1 MGFLRHLCP
10 SHVHSAGF
18 LGSKFQRAYESL
30 VGSGSTSKS
39 LLQHLSQHSAGA
51 FSCKF
56 AQWIGY
62 YCQRRSKNA
71 SAGRSKNTSAKLV
84 RVAAGWVPW
93 ADASV
98 AINSVI
104 PHIAHAAKFEKPR
117 LVSMT
122 TSQSLSPRPPMARS
136 LNKTPQRL
144 A

>member
-56 AQWIGY
+56 AQWIG
-62 YCQRRSKNA
+62 
-71 SAGRSKNTSAKLV
+71 
-84 RVAAGWVPW
+84 
-93 ADASV
+93 
-98 AINSVI
+98 
-104 PHIAHAAKFEKPR
+104 
-117 LVSMT
+117 
-122 TSQSLSPRPPMARS
+122 SPRGETLECGGSTRS
-136 LNKTPQRL
+136 E
-144 A
+144 

>member
-1 MGFLRHLCP
+1 MLLSWCEAWGASFLIIAFVAAANPFYPLFADVGVDPRFLRKGGWGIMGFLRHLCP

-62 YCQRRSKNA
+62 SRAYPI
-71 SAGRSKNTSAKLV
+71 
-84 RVAAGWVPW
+84 WVGSSSIG
-93 ADASV
+93 DTRF
-98 AINSVI
+98 AISQLEI
-104 PHIAHAAKFEKPR
+104 PACIQE
-117 LVSMT
+117 LT
-122 TSQSLSPRPPMARS
+122 QSG
-136 LNKTPQRL
+136 
-144 A
+144 